1 MASLVAGSVA
11 ATTAE
16 FRRLRGVAQLAQ
28 LDPHEL
34 LPTPIVVSMAVAT
47 PSGGV
52 SVEATGAQANAING
66 GVTAAGG
73 RGDDDADDAPLAE
86 SERAELRRL
95 EATLRDMSETR
106 ERVMAQ
112 NIALLADLEV
122 AQRAVRELR
131 ADKDAM
137 AVQLK
142 RALMNAGRDE

>member
-1 MASLVAGSVA
+1 MASLVSTSLASDAAEFSRLRNASRLALLSPEELVHSGVIIVEPASSATAAFVA
-11 ATTAE
+11 AP
-16 FRRLRGVAQLAQ
+16 LPPVATV
-28 LDPHEL
+28 
-34 LPTPIVVSMAVAT
+34 PTPAAT
-47 PSGGV
+47 ESPKHGGD
-52 SVEATGAQANAING
+52 G
-66 GVTAAGG
+66 G
-73 RGDDDADDAPLAE
+73 GDDAVLNE

-95 EATLRDMSETR
+95 EATIRDVMETD

-142 RALMNAGRDE
+142 RALVAGGE

>member
-1 MASLVAGSVA
+1 MSLVAGSVA

-28 LDPHEL
+28 LEPADL
-34 LPTPIVVSMAVAT
+34 LRAPAVVIVGAAS
-47 PSGGV
+47 SGAG
-52 SVEATGAQANAING
+52 EPPAAAAPPPPAA
-66 GVTAAGG
+66 TAAAAVIV
-73 RGDDDADDAPLAE
+73 DDDDDAPLAE
-86 SERAELRRL
+86 TERAELRRL
-95 EATLRDMSETR
+95 EATLRDMSETS

-142 RALMNAGRDE
+142 RALLSGGRDD

>member
-34 LPTPIVVSMAVAT
+34 LPSPVIISVA
-47 PSGGV
+47 SAAGSV
-52 SVEATGAQANAING
+52 LSVESTDAQANATG
-66 GVTAAGG
+66 GVVTAAGG
-73 RGDDDADDAPLAE
+73 RGGDDVDDAPLAE